1 MNRVVGR
8 RGFDIAAL
16 VLAAAA
22 TASACSEPSRGMLP
36 ARARTAPDET
46 HADDL
51 AGLTRFEEERRART
65 DFARAPDPTTSL
77 GSNPYRLLQ
86 VGDGAT
92 AVGILRGADAV
103 VLIDR
108 HGRELDRAPAPPS
121 PTALAVDPTG
131 LVLVG
136 GTASGA
142 IAAYR
147 VRAGKIARVGGGSVE
162 GAWTVRALAVGAD
175 GHVYAADQRTG
186 RVTALAVEGDG
197 RVTRSEQVGSCH
209 SPIDLAVA
217 PGWLVVDCLADHAL
231 VAHPLD
237 ARGEPVDRAQV
248 RVAIDGPIWSMAVAS
263 SGGRTLIAAGGVE
276 DHPLERRDG
285 GFGYIDSYLYLY
297 ELTETA
303 PRRLGA
309 LDLSAVGI
317 VTPKWVR
324 LELVGPGAVVQTA
337 GYATDSIATVTWS
350 SVDGGDA
357 PTVATRR
364 LAPGT
369 TDWLPASAAGP
380 ELAASPLLDGWIVGG
395 AEPAIAP
402 AAGAA
407 GAPAR
412 SIESRIGE
420 ALFFTTL
427 MAPWNTS
434 EGKRS
439 RFTCETC
446 HFEAYGDGRVHFTG
460 RGAVHSTT
468 KPLRGLFNNRPHF
481 TRALDRTMASMIHAE
496 FRVANRWS
504 GRAPWFALPTASHRW
519 LAWLDGAPPV
529 MSPVFLRR
537 SFMSFLM
544 DLAFEPNQAARGRER
559 FRPIEREG
567 AELFRDRCASCH
579 AARLVTADPA
589 TQVPFERWER
599 LVLSP
604 QGPIVWAS
612 AEYQKTGV
620 EPYVHERGARTT
632 SLRRA
637 FQKYPYFTNGS
648 ARSLAEVVERAAWRG
663 GRFFHD
669 RAPSGPV
676 ERLDHEQRASLL
688 AFLELL

>member
-1 MNRVVGR
+1 MVGR
-8 RGFDIAAL
+8 RWFDIAAL
-16 VLAAAA
+16 VLVAAA
-22 TASACSEPSRGMLP
+22 TANACSEPSRGAPP
-36 ARARTAPDET
+36 ARATTASDEP
-46 HADDL
+46 HADDV

-65 DFARAPDPTTSL
+65 DFAAVPDPATSL
-77 GSNPYRLLQ
+77 GSNPYRILP

-108 HGRELDRAPAPPS
+108 RGRELDRAPAPSS
-121 PTALAVDPTG
+121 PTALAIDPGG

-136 GTASGA
+136 GTASA
-142 IAAYR
+142 ALAAYR
-147 VRAGKIARVGGGSVE
+147 VRDGKIARVGGGAVD
-162 GAWTVRALAVGAD
+162 GAWTVRALAAGAE

-186 RVTALAVEGDG
+186 RVTALVVNRDG
-197 RVTRSEQVGSCH
+197 RVTHTQPIGSCH

-217 PGWLVVDCLADHAL
+217 PGWLVVDCLNDHSLIAHAL
-231 VAHPLD
+231 D
-237 ARGEPVDRAQV
+237 ADGSPVDRAPA
-248 RVAIDGPIWSMAVAS
+248 RVTIDGPIWSMAVAS
-263 SGGRTLIAAGGVE
+263 SGGRTLVAAGGVE
-276 DHPLERRDG
+276 DHPLERREG

-297 ELTETA
+297 ELTDAA

-309 LDLSAVGI
+309 VNLSAAGI

-324 LELVGPGAVVQTA
+324 LELAGPGAVVHTA
-337 GYATDSIATVTWS
+337 GYATDSIATVSWR
-350 SVDGGDA
+350 SVRRPRRPVGGDPPPGA
-357 PTVATRR
+357 GHHRLVAGER
-364 LAPGT
+364 
-369 TDWLPASAAGP
+369 
-380 ELAASPLLDGWIVGG
+380 GG
-395 AEPAIAP
+395 AGARRQPAPRRVDRRRRRAGVVP

-407 GAPAR
+407 GAPPR
-412 SIESRIGE
+412 SVESRVGE

-434 EGKRS
+434 DGKRS

-481 TRALDRTMASMIHAE
+481 TRALDRTMAGMVHAE
-496 FRVANRWS
+496 FRVANRFS
-504 GRAPWFALPTASHRW
+504 GRSPWFSLPLASHRW

-544 DLAFEPNQAARGRER
+544 DLTFEPNQAVRGREQL
-559 FRPIEREG
+559 RPVEREG
-567 AELFRDRCASCH
+567 ARLFRDRCASCH
-579 AARLVTADPA
+579 AARLVTEDPA
-589 TQVPFERWER
+589 TQVPFDRWER

-632 SLRRA
+632 SLRRV

-648 ARSLAEVVERAAWRG
+648 ARSLAEVVERAAWSG

-669 RAPSGPV
+669 GAPPSARV
-676 ERLDHEQRASLL
+676 ERLDAEQRASLL